1 MANKVKL
8 PGGKT
13 AEFESEND
21 LLLFMACTLTYMQFS
36 NLYKAST
43 GKNATLKM
51 YRERTTPESR
61 VKFLNLA
68 AQTLVSD
75 GTYLIDLLPG
85 ARAKLESIS

>member
-1 MANKVKL
+1 MASTVKL

-13 AEFESEND
+13 AEFESDND
-21 LLLFMACTLTYMQFS
+21 VLLFMACTLTYLQFS
-36 NLYKAST
+36 TLYKAST
-43 GKNATLKM
+43 GKKATLKM
-51 YRERTTPESR
+51 YRERTTPEAR

-75 GTYLIDLLPG
+75 GTYLIDHLPG